1 MHYTHVWFLSFM
13 PPVVFH
19 YSVLPLG
26 ISTAQK
32 CQFVPKVKVNSRFLS
47 FMPPVVFHYSVLPLG
62 ISTAQKCQFVPKV
75 KVNSLFKKMI
85 ISGMTVIDFAT
96 QICPMHRQ
104 QYQIVVTLNQRHT

>member
-1 MHYTHVWFLSFM
+1 MHYTHVW
-13 PPVVFH
+13 
-19 YSVLPLG
+19 
-26 ISTAQK
+26 
-32 CQFVPKVKVNSRFLS
+32 FLS